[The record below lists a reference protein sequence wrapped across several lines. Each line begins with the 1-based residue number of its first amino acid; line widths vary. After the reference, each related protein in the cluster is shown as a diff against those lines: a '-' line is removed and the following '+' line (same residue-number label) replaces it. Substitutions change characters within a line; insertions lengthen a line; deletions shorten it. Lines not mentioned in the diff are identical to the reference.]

1 MNHEILILQQSPRIE
16 MVFYEDEFEMK
27 KSGSVLIDKMKY
39 SQLKSVEFVKG
50 RIPWFSGILTTIID
64 LIMGHGV
71 GQWKRGKGKLEL
83 TTTDHS
89 YTVELVNYDR
99 EQTPEAVKMI
109 NKKFK

>member
-1 MNHEILILQQSPRIE
+1 

>member
-109 NKKFK
+109 NEKFK

>member
-1 MNHEILILQQSPRIE
+1 
-16 MVFYEDEFEMK
+16 
-27 KSGSVLIDKMKY
+27 MKY